1 MHKKLR
7 LETETSGVS
16 EPVWLS
22 VVSLRMIA
30 LEPLVTRINSSV
42 AVPEI
47 FELRI
52 LRSELSDKPTARF
65 PLSRV
70 RVASRTSVLDPAS
83 TLIKAPSV
91 TVPEIVE
98 SLNLSRELPE
108 TPRPCVALVIISVEE
123 SSIFALEPSEIF
135 TKLSVTDPEIVDF
148 RKLSREE
155 SPSSSL
161 FEALVAVIVEF

>member
-1 MHKKLR
+1 M
-7 LETETSGVS
+7 
-16 EPVWLS
+16 
-22 VVSLRMIA
+22 
-30 LEPLVTRINSSV
+30 
-42 AVPEI
+42 
-47 FELRI
+47 
-52 LRSELSDKPTARF
+52 
-65 PLSRV
+65 
-70 RVASRTSVLDPAS
+70 LDPAS